1 MTVPMTARRTVA
13 RTTAVVA
20 LTAAI
25 LVPGVAS
32 AQAAAAPAP
41 SAASGDSLT
50 GLLGQATGILSNI
63 LDGSALIGS
72 PSSILPTGVLG
83 G

>member
-1 MTVPMTARRTVA
+1 M
-13 RTTAVVA
+13 
-20 LTAAI
+20 
-25 LVPGVAS
+25 AS